1 MQLEVEYKN
10 QKQQLSDYNDF
21 FMKNQTALKK
31 YRKLKRIIM
40 LPIGIIL
47 SIFILVAKYPLMR
60 IHKEVTPEDIVYIL
74 VPTIIGILWCVIG
87 GILSYLIKKENFDDK
102 LKDEK
107 INFDEKVT
115 VSLLEEG
122 IKYTKE
128 HQEVLYKWDFVKKLE
143 DKKDVLYVIMKDNSA
158 IIIPIEA
165 FNENVTKD
173 KFINFEGFKNLE
185 V

>member
-21 FMKNQTALKK
+21 FIKNQTALRK
-31 YRKLKRIIM
+31 YRKFKRILM

-47 SIFILVAKYPLMR
+47 SIFILVAKYPVMK
-60 IHKEVTPEDIVYIL
+60 IHKEVTPEDILYIL
-74 VPTIIGILWCVIG
+74 IPTIIGILWCVIG
-87 GILSYLIKKENFDDK
+87 VILSYPIKKENFEDK
-102 LKDEK
+102 LKDEN
-107 INFDEKVT
+107 INLDEKIT
-115 VSLLEEG
+115 VSLSEEG

-128 HQEVLYKWDFVKKLE
+128 HQEVLYHWNFVKKLE
-143 DKKDVLYVIMKDNSA
+143 DKKDVLYVIMKDNSV
-158 IIIPIEA
+158 IIIPTEA
-165 FNENVTKD
+165 FNDNVTKD